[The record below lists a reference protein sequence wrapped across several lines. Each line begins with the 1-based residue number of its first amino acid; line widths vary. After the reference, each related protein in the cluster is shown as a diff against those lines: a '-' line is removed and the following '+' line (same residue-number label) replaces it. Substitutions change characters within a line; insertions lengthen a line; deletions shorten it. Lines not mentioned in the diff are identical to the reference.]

1 MLPHADFVVCLDGR
15 GGIAAACPPS
25 ELSAALSLSVK
36 ENADP
41 NVLNSSGDGG
51 TGRKNSDSHNHTG
64 VDRDTDINNNQG
76 VESRVDIDI
85 VDGGVKPVRRTLSNG
100 FFDLLSALPRMG
112 NDTPKENVDDSII
125 ADKCDVGN
133 IRGADTN
140 EVRDKNQTKKDLV
153 DNVSQDA
160 VIGMTKKFEKNISS
174 EGQTEEAIESGNG
187 EVEVPKEAVLLV
199 GKEFKG
205 SGSVSLSIYC
215 FYFNSGGGMLA
226 VLLVIISNLFLP
238 TSWYVQEYM
247 SSILSVLPTLF
258 SSSFSSFL
266 PSFLSS
272 YMIPSVLPT
281 CIPGL
286 PPVFPSF
293 FDSLCYEYNAKPYY
307 MCNKILSRL
316 CLICPKQFF

>member
-25 ELSAALSLSVK
+25 ELSAALSLSMK

-41 NVLNSSGDGG
+41 HVLNSSGDGG
-51 TGRKNSDSHNHTG
+51 TGKKTSDSDSHNHTG
-64 VDRDTDINNNQG
+64 VDKDTDISNNQG
-76 VESRVDIDI
+76 VESRVDI

-112 NDTPKENVDDSII
+112 NDTPKETVDDSII

-140 EVRDKNQTKKDLV
+140 EVRDENQTKVKKGLV
-153 DNVSQDA
+153 DNVPQDA
-160 VIGMTKKFEKNISS
+160 FIGMTKKFEKNISS

-187 EVEVPKEAVLLV
+187 EDEVPKEAVLLV

-215 FYFNSGGGMLA
+215 FYFNSGGGVLA

-238 TSWYVQEYM
+238 TSWYVQECM
-247 SSILSVLPTLF
+247 CSILSVLPTVF
-258 SSSFSSFL
+258 SSFFSSFL
-266 PSFLSS
+266 PSFLNDS
-272 YMIPSVLPT
+272 
-281 CIPGL
+281 
-286 PPVFPSF
+286 VFPPCLPSFFPCF
-293 FDSLCYEYNAKPYY
+293 FDSLQCEAVRNGRQ
-307 MCNKILSRL
+307 SSE
-316 CLICPKQFF
+316 